1 MISKDHVFHY
11 YFRHGERVVVFN
23 CSKTMLLNIVYQHQM
38 GVIACLINIISF
50 GTRFVPIVFEP
61 CVKYN

>member
-1 MISKDHVFHY
+1 MV
-11 YFRHGERVVVFN
+11 VVVFN
-23 CSKTMLLNIVYQHQM
+23 CSRTMLKIAYQHQM

-50 GTRFVPIVFEP
+50 GTRFVPIVCEP